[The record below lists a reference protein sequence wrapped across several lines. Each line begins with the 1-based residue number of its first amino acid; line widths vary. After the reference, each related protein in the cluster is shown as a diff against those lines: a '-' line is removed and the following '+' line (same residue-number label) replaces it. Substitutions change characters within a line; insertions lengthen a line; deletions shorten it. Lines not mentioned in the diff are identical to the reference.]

1 MRLTF
6 CGGAGQVTGSNYL
19 LESKNG
25 EKILIDCGLSQ
36 GGRFAEEDNFKPFPY
51 DPKEIKAVLVTHAHV
66 DHIGRIPQL
75 VKQGFQGPV
84 YSTPPT
90 RDFAELLLLDSEH
103 ILSKESR
110 AAGHDPIYETEDIEA
125 TMEIWEGVPYHK
137 MFQIGGFNIELFDAG
152 HVLGSAFYRVHVDGK
167 SIIFSG
173 DVGNSPAPII
183 RDLEDLP
190 ESDYMLLESTYG
202 GRVHDGADTRQKDL
216 KEAIVETI
224 KAGGVL
230 MIPAF
235 ALERTQDLLFY
246 LDTLVESGQIPS
258 VPIYMD
264 SPLAIKLTAIY
275 EKYRSYFNEASAAE
289 IALGN
294 DILKFPGLHSCLTSE
309 ESKAINNVPA
319 PKVII
324 AGSGM
329 SNGGRILHHE
339 MRYLSDPKSCLL
351 IVGYQ
356 ARGTLGR
363 RIQDG
368 DKVVRIF
375 GVEVQVRAKIRS
387 MNSYSAH
394 ADGPHLLAWLKPRR
408 DTLKKVFMI
417 HCEEDQGDYL
427 AGKIKSEL
435 GVEAHVPVQGE
446 VVEL

>member
-6 CGGAGQVTGSNYL
+6 CGGASEVTGSNYL

-36 GGRFAEEDNFKPFPY
+36 GGHYAEEENFQPFPY
-51 DPKEIKAVLVTHAHV
+51 DLKEIQAVLVTHAHI
-66 DHIGRIPQL
+66 DHVGRIPQL
-75 VKQGFQGPV
+75 VKLGFRGKI

-103 ILSKESR
+103 ILGKE
-110 AAGHDPIYETEDIEA
+110 AETHGHEPLYFEKDVKK
-125 TMEIWEGVPYHK
+125 TMSMWKGVPYHK
-137 MFQIGGFNIELFDAG
+137 MFQIGGFNIEIFDAG
-152 HVLGSAFYRVHVDGK
+152 HVLGSAFYRVHADGK
-167 SIIFSG
+167 SIVFSG
-173 DVGNSPAPII
+173 DLGNSPAPII
-183 RDLEDLP
+183 RDLEPLP
-190 ESDYMLLESTYG
+190 ESDYVLLESTYG
-202 GRVHDGADTRQKDL
+202 ARVHDEADTRQKDL
-216 KEAIVETI
+216 MDAIIGTI
-224 KAGGVL
+224 RAGGVL

-235 ALERTQDLLFY
+235 ALERTQDLLY
-246 LDTLVESGQIPS
+246 HMDNLVEGGKIPR

-264 SPLAIKLTAIY
+264 SPLAIKLTKVY
-275 EKYRSYFNEASAAE
+275 RKYHDYFNETSAA
-289 IALGN
+289 AMASGN
-294 DILKFPGLHSCLTSE
+294 DILNFPGLHPCLTPE
-309 ESKAINNVPA
+309 ESKAINRAPA

-363 RIQDG
+363 RLQDG
-368 DKVVRIF
+368 DKQVHIF

-394 ADGPHLLAWLKPRR
+394 ADGPHLLAWLEPRR
-408 DTLKKVFMI
+408 DGLKKVFMV
-417 HCEEDQGDYL
+417 HGEEDQGDYL
-427 AGKIKSEL
+427 ARKVRDEL
-435 GVEAHVPVQGE
+435 GVAAEVPARGQ